1 VPVLRTA
8 SLRRRRRPRVE
19 GRALAHYGY
28 HWAEGHESR
37 FTIGICAQD
46 EQGKSLAGLAVA
58 SGRNDGEQLIYTVLE
73 PEQAPWGDSEALGKV
88 LTRKQLLED
97 GVIPNLFGLL
107 DAIVANEPRI
117 SSRIL
122 GGTALQ

>member
-1 VPVLRTA
+1 
-8 SLRRRRRPRVE
+8 
-19 GRALAHYGY
+19 
-28 HWAEGHESR
+28 
-37 FTIGICAQD
+37 
-46 EQGKSLAGLAVA
+46 
-58 SGRNDGEQLIYTVLE
+58 
-73 PEQAPWGDSEALGKV
+73 LGKV